1 MAAEHET
8 PPESDPHDRA
18 HWAAV
23 EEATELLN
31 EERYREALVE
41 LRRVLGED
49 PKNPYAF
56 FFLGVGFFEV
66 GEIEAA
72 RDAYEACLK
81 LAPRHLGAR
90 VALSHVRRALGDLRG
105 AIREGTAALSQAPG
119 DGDALYALGL
129 AYRARGDDAAA
140 RRAFETFLG
149 TQPEFEVAT
158 EVRGILTELPGGA
171 GPAREPD

>member
-1 MAAEHET
+1 MAEDRREPT
-8 PPESDPHDRA
+8 ESDARDRA
-18 HWAAV
+18 HWTAV

-31 EERYREALVE
+31 EERYREALAE

-49 PKNPYAF
+49 PRNPYAF
-56 FFLGVGFFEV
+56 FYLGVAFFEV
-66 GEIEAA
+66 GEVDAA

-105 AIREGTAALSQAPG
+105 AIREASEALAQAPG

-129 AYRARGDDAAA
+129 AHRARGDDAAA
-140 RRAFETFLG
+140 RRAFEAFLG
-149 TQPEFEVAT
+149 TYPEFEIAT
-158 EVRGILTELPGGA
+158 EVRGLLAEMPGGA
-171 GPAREPD
+171 ALPREPD